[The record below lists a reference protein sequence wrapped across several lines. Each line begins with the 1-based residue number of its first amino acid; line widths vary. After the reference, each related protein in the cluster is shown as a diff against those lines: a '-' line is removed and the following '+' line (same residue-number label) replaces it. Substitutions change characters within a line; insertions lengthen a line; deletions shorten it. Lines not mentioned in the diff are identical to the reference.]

1 MAHLTAV
8 AEGSQGRET
17 ASAIVADEDRREL
30 FGALTSVELTPA
42 YNLADRILN
51 DRGEAED
58 AVHEAV
64 LRAWTG
70 FDKLKDQTLFR
81 AWFTRIVVN
90 ICRDKLRRRKIVRFE
105 PLGDIDPPA
114 KDPFEHGLMREAIG
128 RAIDTLSAEQRVVV
142 VLRFWNDLPVND
154 IARIVGIPAGT
165 VKWRLHAAGKHLR
178 AALGDAGWED
188 SP

>member
-1 MAHLTAV
+1 MSHLTAV
-8 AEGSQGRET
+8 ADRPHDIEA
-17 ASAIVADEDRREL
+17 ASASLADQDRREA
-30 FGALTSVELTPA
+30 FGALTAVELTPA

-64 LRAWTG
+64 LRAWNA

-114 KDPFEHGLMREAIG
+114 RDPYEHGIARDAI
-128 RAIDTLSAEQRVVV
+128 RQALETLSPEQRIVV
-142 VLRFWNDLPVND
+142 VLRFFNDLQVND

-165 VKWRLHAAGKHLR
+165 VKWRLHAACKNLR
-178 AALGDAGWED
+178 VALGDAGWED
-188 SP
+188 DQ

>member
-8 AEGSQGRET
+8 AEGTQGRES
-17 ASAIVADEDRREL
+17 ASAIVADEDRRAA
-30 FGALTSVELTPA
+30 FSALTSVELTPA

-64 LRAWTG
+64 LRAWNG
-70 FDKLKDQTLFR
+70 FDKLKDHTLFR

-114 KDPFEHGLMREAIG
+114 KDPYEHGLRRDAIG
-128 RAIDTLSAEQRVVV
+128 KALDTLSPEQRVVV

-165 VKWRLHAAGKHLR
+165 VKWRLHAASQHLR
-178 AALGDAGWED
+178 VALGNAGWEE
-188 SP
+188 